1 MSYTIEDLTTIDDA
15 VFDALWDASF
25 PRIESGAT
33 MLWRKYDAKPLTS
46 DEKKGI
52 IKNIFTMALE
62 SGPDSK
68 LYLCRKDG
76 TPIRM
81 FNASVFDS
89 VAVCH
94 YTLYGP
100 DADGSRSWL
109 YDGEVLRQTRDQLT
123 SDFDVTGH
131 TIHVATG
138 SPMHTYYLSRGNER
152 EHSVSE
158 TQGND
163 GISIITFTYTGE

>member
-46 DEKKGI
+46 DEKKG
-52 IKNIFTMALE
+52 
-62 SGPDSK
+62 
-68 LYLCRKDG
+68 
-76 TPIRM
+76 RM
-81 FNASVFDS
+81 FNASVFDG